1 MGRSPPFIGL
11 NLRCTKKRRKSG
23 WHNKIENMALIPDLT
38 DPRYLDEVGWFL
50 YHEKYGRDSFG
61 GSYDA
66 ERRAYSRLL
75 LEEVAQ
81 YLGQEPTWLEDKTV
95 VSIGCG
101 CTGDLVTFPC
111 RVKIAVDPLL
121 DVYQQLGLLMSD
133 EAGSPTLYLS
143 IGAEELPLLSDY
155 ADLVICRNALDHMHN
170 PAGALKEMGRILN
183 NAGALFVSV
192 DVGGEPTPDEPTVF
206 SADSLEALLL
216 HQQFEII
223 SYARDELPHSAWR
236 HSSMRIMA
244 RKKPQN
250 GLRLDKE
257 EILQGYTARLG
268 EHG

>member
-1 MGRSPPFIGL
+1 MPF
-11 NLRCTKKRRKSG
+11 
-23 WHNKIENMALIPDLT
+23 IPDLK

-50 YHEKYGRDSFG
+50 YHEKYDRDKFG

-75 LEEVAQ
+75 LEEVAN
-81 YLGQEPTWLEDKTV
+81 YLGQRPTWLEDKTV

-101 CTGDLVTFPC
+101 CSGDLVTFPS
-111 RVKIAVDPLL
+111 RVKIAIDPLL
-121 DVYQQLGLLMSD
+121 CAYQQLGLLISD
-133 EAGSPTLYLS
+133 EVGSPTLYLS

-155 ADLVICRNALDHMHN
+155 ADLVICRNALDHMYD
-170 PAGALKEMGRILN
+170 PGKALKEMRRILN
-183 NAGALFVSV
+183 NDGALFLSV

-206 SADSLEALLL
+206 STDSLKALLL
-216 HQQFEII
+216 QEQFEIT
-223 SYARDELPHSAWR
+223 SCVRNDVPHSWWR

-250 GLRLDKE
+250 GPMLDKE
-257 EILQGYTARLG
+257 EILRGYMARVG